1 MRRLVRFQGQLIVR
15 IRDLRSRPIRAEKHA
30 DGHVLIP
37 ERHGFTK
44 YAKLQAPDGA
54 KVCRRSESVRARADD
69 HYIKD
74 RHFIGT
80 SFGNSLS
87 SPADLMQQ
95 LTEVLRN

>member
-1 MRRLVRFQGQLIVR
+1 MRRLVRLQGQLIVR
-15 IRDLRSRPIRAEKHA
+15 IRDLRSCPIRAEKHA

-44 YAKLQAPDGA
+44 YAKLQALDGA

-74 RHFIGT
+74 RHLWYFMAITLPGR
-80 SFGNSLS
+80 SDAAAYGR
-87 SPADLMQQ
+87 PAQFA
-95 LTEVLRN
+95 